1 MICKKCG
8 NMYNE
13 NESIFC
19 PKCGET
25 SANDNSKSG
34 YEYNS
39 QANGQTTTSDD
50 EMNKQA
56 DVHNSGIYGQTAIP
70 NNGMYGQTTI
80 PNNGVYGQTT
90 IPNNGMYGQT
100 AIPNMGTY
108 GQPVMMLQGAQYQQ
122 YAGRYYPGLSKSDL
136 FRFQWLKKYNT
147 AIRVLSI
154 LMYVIQALMLISLII
169 AIAEAVSVRSYYRH
183 IDSDLIRFWSIDIAF
198 VVIMLILSV
207 LAHVKKSRVA
217 AGFVMGFYILSI
229 LCQMLMLYTS
239 FVALTLMFS
248 IIVLGLSVSIFV
260 LDIVYNS
267 KWNTYQNTGIIP
279 VR

>member
-13 NESIFC
+13 KESIFC

-25 SANDNSKSG
+25 SANDNSQSG

-39 QANGQTTTSDD
+39 QENGQTTTYDD

-56 DVHNSGIYGQTAIP
+56 DVQNSGI
-70 NNGMYGQTTI
+70 
-80 PNNGVYGQTT
+80 YGQTT

-100 AIPNMGTY
+100 AIPNMGMY
-108 GQPVMMLQGAQYQQ
+108 GQSVIMLQGAQYQQ

-154 LMYVIQALMLISLII
+154 LMYVIQALMLILLII

-229 LCQMLMLYTS
+229 LCQMLMLYTYFAGVPLS
-239 FVALTLMFS
+239 LMFS
-248 IIVLGLSVSIFV
+248 IILFGLSVSIFV